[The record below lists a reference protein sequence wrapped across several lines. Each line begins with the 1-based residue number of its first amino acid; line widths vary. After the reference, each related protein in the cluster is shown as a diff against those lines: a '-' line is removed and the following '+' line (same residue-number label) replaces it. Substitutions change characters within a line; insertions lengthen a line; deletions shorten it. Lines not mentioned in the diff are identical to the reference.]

1 MTVNRTVDQE
11 GPSTLTVFFTPP
23 SKSTSTIASPAP
35 SSMDP
40 ATAPSTLRLQRRVE
54 TIDMKH
60 KQESEILSRLL
71 EVASGEPYEIT
82 PEELTELREL
92 EDDKRSSQRDREAQ
106 ARLNEVKRQEK
117 ALLDQARGITDAV

>member
-1 MTVNRTVDQE
+1 
-11 GPSTLTVFFTPP
+11 
-23 SKSTSTIASPAP
+23 
-35 SSMDP
+35 MDP